1 MELFLDSADEAV
13 IETALEMWHID
24 GITTNPINIERTG
37 KPFLQVVKRIGELV
51 IGTNKTV
58 SIPVNPHHHD
68 DYQKWVDEAHRLIDM
83 NPNFVIKMACTEH
96 GLKACQELAE
106 EGVRTHMN
114 YCFNPM
120 QVLQAMRMDATF
132 VSPFISWQSVTA
144 EAARQFIQQVMNIRD
159 NYKFETEVLVSSV
172 KTIQH
177 VTEAGVA
184 GANIVTAPPDVF
196 HEAFANPLTLQGL
209 ARAQEAWDKI
219 PLDEISTEEITTDT
233 AE

>member
-1 MELFLDSADEAV
+1 MEFFLDSADIAV

-24 GITTNPINIERTG
+24 GITTNPRNIQQTG
-37 KPFLQVVKRIGELV
+37 KPFLQVIKSVGELV

-58 SIPVNPHHHD
+58 SVPINPHFHNDH
-68 DYQKWVDEAHRLIDM
+68 QKLVDEAHRLVDM

-96 GLKACQELAE
+96 GLRACQELSE

-120 QVLQAMRMDATF
+120 QVMQAMRMDATF
-132 VSPFISWQSVTA
+132 ISPFISWEGSTA
-144 EAARQFIQQVMNIRD
+144 DSARQFIQNIMTIRN
-159 NYKFETEVLVSSV
+159 NYDFESEILVSSV

-184 GANIVTAPPDVF
+184 GANIVTAPPQVF
-196 HEAFANPLTLQGL
+196 DEAFANSLTMEGL
-209 ARAQEAWDKI
+209 TKAQQAWDNI
-219 PLDEISTEEITTDT
+219 PQEEIETNPS
-233 AE
+233 E